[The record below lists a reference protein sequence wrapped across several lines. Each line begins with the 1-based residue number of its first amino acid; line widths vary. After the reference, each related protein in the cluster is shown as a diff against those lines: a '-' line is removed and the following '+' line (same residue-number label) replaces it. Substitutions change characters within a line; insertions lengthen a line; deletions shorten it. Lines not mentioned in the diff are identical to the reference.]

1 MKNVLAVDIGG
12 THFRT
17 GLFDEQGRR
26 LLVLEGDT
34 DRAAGRDWMLNQL
47 AARCRELMAQTDA
60 PIKACGAQL
69 RGTGGFPRQTC
80 DLRSLLGMEGFRTG
94 KMDGANP
101 GHSLPAR

>member
-34 DRAAGRDWMLNQL
+34 DRVAGRDWMLSQL

-60 PIKACGAQL
+60 PVKACGL
-69 RGTGGFPRQTC
+69 SFGGPVDFPRQTR

-101 GHSLPAR
+101 GHPLPAR

>member
-1 MKNVLAVDIGG
+1 MEVPLKNVLAVDIGG

-60 PIKACGAQL
+60 PVKACGL
-69 RGTGGFPRQTC
+69 SFGGPV
-80 DLRSLLGMEGFRTG
+80 DFRAP
-94 KMDGANP
+94 DA
-101 GHSLPAR
+101 

>member
-34 DRAAGRDWMLNQL
+34 DRIAGRDWMLNQL
-47 AARCRELMAQTDA
+47 ERA
-60 PIKACGAQL
+60 
-69 RGTGGFPRQTC
+69 
-80 DLRSLLGMEGFRTG
+80 
-94 KMDGANP
+94 
-101 GHSLPAR
+101 LP